1 MCEMIALIV
10 GPFRPQTTQTSY
22 LGKLMVNIITQSL
35 RMAITVQAKRR
46 EIQELKLPD
55 NSVEKLL
62 TALKREHQQ
71 ELHGSEVLRYGW
83 KIHL

>member
-1 MCEMIALIV
+1 MIALIV
-10 GPFRPQTTQTSY
+10 RPFRPQTTQTSY

-62 TALKREHQQ
+62 TALKR
-71 ELHGSEVLRYGW
+71 GTAVRTPTRVTW
-83 KIHL
+83 V